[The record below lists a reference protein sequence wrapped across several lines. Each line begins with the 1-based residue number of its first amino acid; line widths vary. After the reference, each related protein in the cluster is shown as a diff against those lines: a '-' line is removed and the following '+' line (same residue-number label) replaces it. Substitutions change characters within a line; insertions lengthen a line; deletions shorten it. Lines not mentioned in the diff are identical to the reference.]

1 MGSEYPVM
9 DTLLFYF
16 PQSSYLLFLLRQN
29 TVDHIA
35 VEFAVLV
42 QLPHFLCLRQRGR
55 GLLPL
60 NGYGAIFLMLRT
72 DE

>member
-1 MGSEYPVM
+1 MDGREIPPVQ
-9 DTLLFYF
+9 LCHI
-16 PQSSYLLFLLRQN
+16 SVYLLFLLRQN
-29 TVDHIA
+29 PVDHIA
-35 VEFAVLV
+35 VELAVLV

-60 NGYGAIFLMLRT
+60 NGYGDIPLIFGT